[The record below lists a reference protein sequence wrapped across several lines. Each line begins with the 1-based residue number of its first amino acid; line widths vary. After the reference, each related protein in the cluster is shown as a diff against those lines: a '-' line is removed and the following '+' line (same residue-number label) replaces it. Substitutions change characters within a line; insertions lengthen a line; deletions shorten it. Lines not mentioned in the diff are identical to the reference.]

1 MKQQRG
7 YSLIEII
14 VVVGIIGIFSL
25 AAIPS
30 FVKISRANQVKAA
43 NRQVVSDIRNLR
55 QICASRSI
63 RGKLTFNT
71 GSTERRYQLQLL
83 QNNVWTDFGT
93 PKELQETIYFT
104 GTTFTNL
111 TGDADTRPD
120 LVVNAN
126 GTMTA
131 GTVSIRTDMKIPN
144 NQYSI
149 SVNTAGQV
157 SSTGITN

>member
-1 MKQQRG
+1 MKEQRG
-7 YSLIEII
+7 YSLVEIL

-30 FVKISRANQVKAA
+30 FLKITRANQVKAA

-63 RGKLTFNT
+63 RGKLTFST
-71 GSTERRYQLQLL
+71 GATERRYQLQLFE
-83 QNNVWTDFGT
+83 NNAWTDFGA
-93 PKELQETIYFT
+93 PKELQDTIFIV

-120 LVVNAN
+120 LVIGAN
-126 GTMTA
+126 GTMTP
-131 GTVSIRTDMKIPN
+131 GSMSIRTDMRIPN
-144 NQYSI
+144 NQYTI
-149 SVNTAGQV
+149 TVNTAGQV
-157 SSTGITN
+157 SSVGLTN